1 VIVTSSTRNNAP
13 AELLLHT
20 GVAAFRLATGKLSEM
35 RNKDIKVL
43 HLPLH

>member
-1 VIVTSSTRNNAP
+1 VIVTSSPRNKAL
-13 AELLLHT
+13 AELPLHT

-43 HLPLH
+43 HLPLY

>member
-1 VIVTSSTRNNAP
+1 MIVRFSARNKAP

-20 GVAAFRLATGKLSEM
+20 GVVAFWLATGKLSEM

-43 HLPLH
+43 HLSLH

>member
-1 VIVTSSTRNNAP
+1 MIVTSSTRNKAL

-20 GVAAFRLATGKLSEM
+20 WVAAFRLATGKLSEM